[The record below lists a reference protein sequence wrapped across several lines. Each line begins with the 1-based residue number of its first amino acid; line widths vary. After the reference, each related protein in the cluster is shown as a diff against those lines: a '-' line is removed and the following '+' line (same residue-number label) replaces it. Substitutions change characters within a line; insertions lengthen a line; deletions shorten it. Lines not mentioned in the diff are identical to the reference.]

1 MDLIPRRISDY
12 GSQPVKW
19 FDCEIVHL
27 LSRSLGG
34 FERPGGSSGSSIRV
48 AVDLETVSDISLSN
62 SGGATVK
69 MRVISTMSQKA
80 CPLFVDDAPDVCARP
95 RGGLRKFLL
104 LVAIGDTRGLDEILE
119 SLLLDLIRWIFVPDF
134 ALLAP
139 NMHSKR
145 SKSLESVSRKPD
157 GGGGYCSPDIAEP
170 RFLTWETPV
179 GLLSE
184 EEIDVSGC
192 DPKYD
197 LEDAAL
203 DMVLSCLVEG
213 TAFGDC
219 GELAFSLRPFQTF
232 VSKSIE
238 GRS

>member
-1 MDLIPRRISDY
+1 MSLWY
-12 GSQPVKW
+12 QPVKS
-19 FDCEIVHL
+19 FDYEFVHL

-34 FERPGGSSGSSIRV
+34 FERPGGSLGSSTSV
-48 AVDLETVSDISLSN
+48 AVDLEAVSDISLSN
-62 SGGATVK
+62 SGGATVNI
-69 MRVISTMSQKA
+69 RVISTMSQEA
-80 CPLFVDDAPDVCARP
+80 CPVFVDDAPDVCARP
-95 RGGLRKFLL
+95 RGGLRTLLL
-104 LVAIGDTRGLDEILE
+104 LVATGDTRGLDETLE

-145 SKSLESVSRKPD
+145 SKSLESVSRKAD
-157 GGGGYCSPDIAEP
+157 GGEGYCSPDVAEP
-170 RFLTWETPV
+170 RFLTWDAPV
-179 GLLSE
+179 GLLNE

-203 DMVLSCLVEG
+203 DAALSCLMEG
-213 TAFGDC
+213 TAFGDR